1 MPEKRYKIFKQ
12 KDDIDESPD
21 DSTNMFQCNIIDRL
35 DRLKEHFKN
44 IDIQFLL
51 LWNYVFIT
59 LLLCF
64 TKNLRNS

>member
-35 DRLKEHFKN
+35 DCLKEHFKN